1 MVYNQITIAF
11 GKSSRVTGKP
21 INYQYDEKQILIITG
36 LDLPEYYT
44 VDFCN
49 EGDEETIP
57 MVGTAEGVQ
66 IPDDVMKSGKN
77 VKAYIVLT
85 GEDED
90 VQTRYEITIP
100 VNVRPKRTDIQPT
113 PEEQSEIDSLV
124 YAMNDAVTRAEEAAA
139 SIKSTTYTDDGDG
152 NIVIASEEE
161 AG

>member
-1 MVYNQITIAF
+1 
-11 GKSSRVTGKP
+11 
-21 INYQYDEKQILIITG
+21 
-36 LDLPEYYT
+36 
-44 VDFCN
+44 
-49 EGDEETIP
+49 

-152 NIVIASEEE
+152 NIVIAVEE
-161 AG
+161 GDG